1 MVTELTRPPQVF
13 FASGTICSPPKLNSY
28 RLCHSER
35 SEESLQLVNSGT
47 TEILRFAQNDM
58 PKAFFQQPPKV
69 SQPWVTEPPPG
80 FLAGLFEPLNPAPIE
95 PTVLPPG

>member
-1 MVTELTRPPQVF
+1 MFQR
-13 FASGTICSPPKLNSY
+13 
-28 RLCHSER
+28 CHSDSFAVILSAAKDLALPAQDKLR
-35 SEESLQLVNSGT
+35 EESRQLVIPTT

-58 PKAFFQQPPKV
+58 PRAFFQQPPKV
-69 SQPWVTEPPPG
+69 SQPWVTEPSPG